1 MIGGKSVTFAGF
13 AYLESTSLM
22 MDAVL
27 FLEVSIRKRMVL
39 NGRLVL
45 ILKRIIVKWLWI
57 MILT

>member
-13 AYLESTSLM
+13 AYLEGTSLM

-27 FLEVSIRKRMVL
+27 FSEVSIRKRMVL

-45 ILKRIIVKWLWI
+45 ILQSQTISE
-57 MILT
+57 LTK

>member
-13 AYLESTSLM
+13 AYLEGTSSM

-27 FLEVSIRKRMVL
+27 FSEVSIRKRMVL

-45 ILKRIIVKWLWI
+45 ILQSQIISE
-57 MILT
+57 LTK